1 MHTLIGRELCHI
13 SREVIIAGMINFKIA
28 ASRFVHVTQ
37 GVINEIK
44 ENIVLKGTNDTSKFG
59 VTLFKRK
66 I

>member
-1 MHTLIGRELCHI
+1 MHTLWL
-13 SREVIIAGMINFKIA
+13 IIAGMLNIKIA
-28 ASRFVHVTQ
+28 ASRFVNVTQ

-59 VTLFKRK
+59 ATLSKRK

>member
-1 MHTLIGRELCHI
+1 M
-13 SREVIIAGMINFKIA
+13 IIAGMLNIKIA
-28 ASRFVHVTQ
+28 ASRFVNVTQ

-44 ENIVLKGTNDTSKFG
+44 ENIVLKSTKDTSKFG

>member
-28 ASRFVHVTQ
+28 ASRFVNVTQ

-44 ENIVLKGTNDTSKFG
+44 ENIVLKSTKDTSKFG

>member
-1 MHTLIGRELCHI
+1 M
-13 SREVIIAGMINFKIA
+13 IIAGMLNIKIA
-28 ASRFVHVTQ
+28 ASRFVNVTQ

-44 ENIVLKGTNDTSKFG
+44 ENTTLKSTKDTSRFG

>member
-1 MHTLIGRELCHI
+1 MHTLWW
-13 SREVIIAGMINFKIA
+13 IIAGMLNIKIA
-28 ASRFVHVTQ
+28 ASRFVNVTQ